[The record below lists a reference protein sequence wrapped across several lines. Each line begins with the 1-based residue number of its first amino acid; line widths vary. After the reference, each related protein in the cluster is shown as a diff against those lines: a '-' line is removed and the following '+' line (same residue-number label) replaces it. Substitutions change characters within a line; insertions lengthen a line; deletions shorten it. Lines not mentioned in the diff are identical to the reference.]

1 MRFNGAMRPIDTD
14 TLGGRLR
21 LARSKRGMNQEDLA
35 AASNMKQGDISKIEN
50 GKISQTT
57 GIARIAHA
65 VRVPPLWLEL
75 GQGDEPDWENP
86 TTWSSGV
93 AQFMS
98 QLRPQT
104 VPSITREQL
113 MSEFRDSPPE
123 VFRLAAFDEA
133 MAPRVKPGAVLTF
146 STSEEP
152 RPGDGV
158 LIRDASGAVHFR
170 EYLMGRPGVWVAH
183 AENRL
188 YQPME
193 SDRDGLEVIAVLLSV
208 DARWG

>member
-1 MRFNGAMRPIDTD
+1 MRPIDID
-14 TLGGRLR
+14 TMGGRLR
-21 LARSKRGMNQEDLA
+21 LARTKRKMSQEELA
-35 AASNMKQGDISKIEN
+35 EATQMQQGDISKIEN
-50 GKISQTT
+50 NRITQTT
-57 GIARIAHA
+57 GIARLAHA
-65 VRVPPLWLEL
+65 LQVPPMWLEL

-93 AQFMS
+93 AHWLS
-98 QLRPQT
+98 HLRPQT

-113 MSEFRDSPPE
+113 MTEFKESPPE
-123 VFRLAAFDEA
+123 LFRIAAFDEA
-133 MAPRVKPGAVLTF
+133 MSPRVRPGAVLTF
-146 STSEEP
+146 STAETP

-158 LIRDASGAVHFR
+158 LVRDAAGDVHFR
-170 EYLMGRPGVWVAH
+170 EYLMGRPGAWVAH